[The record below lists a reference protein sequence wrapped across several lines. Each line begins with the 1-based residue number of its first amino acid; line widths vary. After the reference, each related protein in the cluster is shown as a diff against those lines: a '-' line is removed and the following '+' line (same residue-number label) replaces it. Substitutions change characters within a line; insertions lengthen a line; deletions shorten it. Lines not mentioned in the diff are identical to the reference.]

1 VLQARESRKQYC
13 PIASVS
19 FCAGTPLRAI
29 KTLKP
34 AARRSPA
41 IWPLGRIFGMG
52 NCYNLCL
59 PIAADADECVG
70 RIAIGVDRFG
80 FAH

>member
-1 VLQARESRKQYC
+1 
-13 PIASVS
+13 
-19 FCAGTPLRAI
+19 
-29 KTLKP
+29 
-34 AARRSPA
+34 
-41 IWPLGRIFGMG
+41 MG